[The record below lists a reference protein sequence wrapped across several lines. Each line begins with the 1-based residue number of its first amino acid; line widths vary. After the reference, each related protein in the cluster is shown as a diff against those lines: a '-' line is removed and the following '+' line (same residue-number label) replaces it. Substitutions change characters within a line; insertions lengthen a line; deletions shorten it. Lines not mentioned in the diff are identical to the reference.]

1 MKKAMMMIA
10 MLMAT
15 VAMQAQTK
23 FHDVEANDAQGPVKS
38 LEISVMG
45 QTQKFNFT
53 KEGKMDEGSSLVD
66 AVYDA
71 DGYMQSAKMK
81 IMGNEMPIAY
91 KWENGRVIS
100 QSSNMMGQ
108 EVNITYA
115 YNDKGAVASQ
125 TIEGGPQSMTIN
137 YTDFQYDSHGNWI
150 SRKTSM
156 MGQEMEQKRT
166 ITYYE

>member
-1 MKKAMMMIA
+1 MKKVMMMLA
-10 MLMAT
+10 MLAVTFT
-15 VAMQAQTK
+15 VQAQQK
-23 FHDVEANDAQGPVKS
+23 FHDLELNQVSGPVKS
-38 LEISVMG
+38 IVSNVMG
-45 QTQKFNFT
+45 MAQTITFT
-53 KEGKMDEGSSLVD
+53 KEGKMSQEGMSD

-108 EVNITYA
+108 EVKITYA

>member
-1 MKKAMMMIA
+1 MMMIA

-71 DGYMQSAKMK
+71 DGYMQSAKMR

-108 EVNITYA
+108 EVKITYA

-137 YTDFQYDSHGNWI
+137 YTDFQYDSYGNWI

>member
-1 MKKAMMMIA
+1 
-10 MLMAT
+10 
-15 VAMQAQTK
+15 
-23 FHDVEANDAQGPVKS
+23 
-38 LEISVMG
+38 
-45 QTQKFNFT
+45 
-53 KEGKMDEGSSLVD
+53 MDEGSSLVD

-100 QSSNMMGQ
+100 QSSNMIGQ
-108 EVNITYA
+108 EVKITYA

>member
-1 MKKAMMMIA
+1 MMMIA

-108 EVNITYA
+108 EVKITYA

-137 YTDFQYDSHGNWI
+137 YTDFQYDSYGNWI

>member
-1 MKKAMMMIA
+1 MKKVMMMMV
-10 MLMAT
+10 MLA
-15 VAMQAQTK
+15 VSFAAQAQSK
-23 FHDVEANDAQGPVKS
+23 FHDVEVNDAQGPVKS

-53 KEGKMDEGSSLVD
+53 KEGKMEEGSSLVD

-71 DGYMQSAKMK
+71 DGYMQSAKMS
-81 IMGNEMPIAY
+81 IMGNEVPIAY
-91 KWENGRVIS
+91 KWENGRVIA
-100 QSSNMMGQ
+100 QTSNMMGQ
-108 EVNITYA
+108 DVKIIYA

-125 TIEGGPQSMTIN
+125 TIEGGPQSMTIS

-156 MGQEMEQKRT
+156 MGQEMEQTRT
-166 ITYYE
+166 IEYYE